1 MRLEIVQH
9 RKITI
14 DDVVH
19 ERVQDERRTVPQQF
33 GLALGARADGRESEM
48 RPMAHRQDVILAYE
62 NIDFANEKIV
72 VAVVGLDF
80 FDRLQHGK
88 QRIAVLLDLRS
99 LMARPCI
106 FNSERMQV
114 ELLRHLIELFAGRLK
129 ERYPDEAIGTRDVF
143 ADVLDRDI
151 GELAAV
157 RVDNAG
163 DQHGADECLPVAS

>member
-1 MRLEIVQH
+1 
-9 RKITI
+9 
-14 DDVVH
+14 
-19 ERVQDERRTVPQQF
+19 
-33 GLALGARADGRESEM
+33 
-48 RPMAHRQDVILAYE
+48 MAHRQDVILAYE

-99 LMARPCI
+99 LMAGARI
-106 FNSERMQV
+106 FNGKRVQV
-114 ELLRHLIELFAGRLK
+114 ELLRHLIELLPGRLE
-129 ERYPDEAIGTRDVF
+129 ERHPDEAIGTRDVL
-143 ADVLDRDI
+143 ADVLDGDI

-163 DQHGADECLPVAS
+163 DEHGLDGSTCGRIIAAPRGPRHSVVDWSDGLAARQQVTSAVSYDC